1 MEIVKEKEGLNLHH
15 ILGRVKSWQLK
26 DCSLCANGISRMV
39 GFSPFEVTLSSEH
52 MPNLETEIKQ
62 INVSTELKEG
72 EIPLFVTN
80 WMELAIIILSGTEK
94 HVLHEGARSIGN

>member
-1 MEIVKEKEGLNLHH
+1 MV
-15 ILGRVKSWQLK
+15 
-26 DCSLCANGISRMV
+26 AFSR
-39 GFSPFEVTLSSEH
+39 FEVTLSSEH

-72 EIPLFVTN
+72 ETLLFVAN

-94 HVLHEGARSIGN
+94 HVLHALICGN